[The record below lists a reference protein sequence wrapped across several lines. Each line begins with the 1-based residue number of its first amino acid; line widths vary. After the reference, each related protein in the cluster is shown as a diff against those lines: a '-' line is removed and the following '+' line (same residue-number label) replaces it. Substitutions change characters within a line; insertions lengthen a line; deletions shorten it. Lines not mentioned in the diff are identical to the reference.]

1 MSNEEKTVW
10 LETFWERLNDKCK
23 ELNEDKYSASDL
35 VDFLEGH
42 YNFSVDDLMADK
54 LTPTQAV
61 DEAIDKYDEWLEDER
76 GL

>member
-1 MSNEEKTVW
+1 
-10 LETFWERLNDKCK
+10 
-23 ELNEDKYSASDL
+23 
-35 VDFLEGH
+35 
-42 YNFSVDDLMADK
+42 LMADK